1 MNGIASSLKDATSAK
16 HRAAEQCAFNQRM
29 FNGELTPGEYA
40 LYLVQM
46 RAVFE
51 ALEERPL
58 PHPALN
64 RVESLA
70 ADLKELHDKGVP
82 DSTVL
87 ASAQAYADHVRATE
101 AEHHLAH
108 VYLNYLALMFG
119 GQIIKQRVPSAGA
132 FYAFNDTR
140 EAMAAIR
147 SVQQDAWADEV
158 NRGFDFH
165 IAIYEEL
172 QSATS

>member
-1 MNGIASSLKDATSAK
+1 MNGIALNLKDATSAK

-40 LYLVQM
+40 LYLVQI
-46 RAVFE
+46 RAIFE

-64 RVESLA
+64 RVETLA
-70 ADLKELHDKGVP
+70 TDLKELRNQGVP
-82 DSTVL
+82 DSPVL
-87 ASAQAYADHVRATE
+87 ASAQAYASHVRA
-101 AEHHLAH
+101 ADADPHLAH

-119 GQIIKQRVPSAGA
+119 GQIIKKRVPSSGA
-132 FYAFNDTR
+132 IYAFNDAR

-165 IAIYEEL
+165 IAMYEEL